1 MYCMLCYRCYV
12 TYVSRGT
19 SGRIVI
25 EVEPELKKQ
34 VYAVLALSGDRKSTR
49 LNSSHLVISYAVF
62 CLKKKTAHPLR
73 PSAAR
78 SGRVSGAR
86 SKRPRNLLNNRSSI
100 PDVSLSRRE
109 PAMHGARRALRSSF
123 ERA

>member
-49 LNSSHLVISYAVF
+49 LNSSHLVKSYAVF
-62 CLKKKTAHPLR
+62 CLKKKSSHPQRRYGRPGLAVAPVLAHGPGRRLDHPAACSTAVRSTHSRDHWL
-73 PSAAR
+73 SAAATTCR
-78 SGRVSGAR
+78 WSTT
-86 SKRPRNLLNNRSSI
+86 
-100 PDVSLSRRE
+100 
-109 PAMHGARRALRSSF
+109 
-123 ERA
+123 